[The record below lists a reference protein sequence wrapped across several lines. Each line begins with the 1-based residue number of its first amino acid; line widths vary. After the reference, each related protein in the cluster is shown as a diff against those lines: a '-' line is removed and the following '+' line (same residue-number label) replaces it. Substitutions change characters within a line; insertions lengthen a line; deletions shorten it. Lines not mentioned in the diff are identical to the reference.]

1 MAGSN
6 FDLESYETV
15 DERLRRLYTQFPDA
29 RVLTDLVFQDER
41 RFVMK
46 AELYLDRNDMTPVAT
61 GWAEEIVGVGF
72 INKNNALENCET
84 SSIGRCIANSV
95 LVLGVPEGKR
105 PSRQEM
111 EKQDRYKETPR
122 KAPVTQKA
130 KIEYTQDQID
140 KATAIIGTIA
150 SIEDVEEL
158 RRIWATETEILDI
171 PVNKSTL
178 KDVINTRAKA
188 LTK

>member
-1 MAGSN
+1 
-6 FDLESYETV
+6 
-15 DERLRRLYTQFPDA
+15 
-29 RVLTDLVFQDER
+29 
-41 RFVMK
+41 
-46 AELYLDRNDMTPVAT
+46 
-61 GWAEEIVGVGF
+61 
-72 INKNNALENCET
+72 
-84 SSIGRCIANSV
+84 
-95 LVLGVPEGKR
+95 VPEGKR

-130 KIEYTQDQID
+130 KVEYTQDQID
-140 KATAIIGTIA
+140 KATATIATIA

-171 PVNKSTL
+171 PVNKTTL

-188 LTK
+188 LVK